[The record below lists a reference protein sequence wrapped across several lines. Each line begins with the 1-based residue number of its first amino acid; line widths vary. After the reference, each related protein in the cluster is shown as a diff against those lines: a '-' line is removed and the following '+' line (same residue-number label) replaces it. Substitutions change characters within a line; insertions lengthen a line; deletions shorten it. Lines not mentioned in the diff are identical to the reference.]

1 MSNPEASSPA
11 VRYSRGWWGRG
22 IGKACV
28 AAGLSFVL
36 VYLPLS
42 AFSQRYRLLYDSVEG
57 VNCLPYSF
65 FLIDLH
71 DREVHRG
78 EYAAFFTTQ
87 LEPFYRLEP
96 KVIQELSDGREQRV
110 VVDQRGVMID
120 GVFRGVAVIKEVAGV
135 QGDRILVNDY
145 GVHVNGAHRGVLLH
159 ARKGGKLSAMG
170 KETSHYWRDER
181 VPPGHL
187 WMMGTHERSYDSRY
201 WGYIS
206 DEQVLGR
213 AIPLW

>member
-1 MSNPEASSPA
+1 MSSHETGSTLAQ
-11 VRYSRGWWGRG
+11 YSTRWWARG
-22 IGKACV
+22 IGKVLIATT
-28 AAGLSFVL
+28 LSVLL
-36 VYLPLS
+36 VYLPLR

-57 VNCLPYSF
+57 VNCLPYSL
-65 FLIDLH
+65 FLIDLR

-78 EYAAFFTTQ
+78 DYAAFFTTQ

-96 KVIQELSDGREQRV
+96 EVIRELADGRDQRV

-135 QGDRILVNDY
+135 PGDHVVVNEK
-145 GVHVNGAHRGVLLH
+145 GVQVNGAHRGVLLH
-159 ARKGGKLSAMG
+159 AAEGGKLWALG
-170 KETSHYWRDER
+170 RRAPDFLRDER
-181 VPPGHL
+181 VPPGHF

-201 WGYIS
+201 WGYIT
-206 DEQVLGR
+206 DEQIVGR